1 MERILC
7 GVDGSEGA
15 QRALRWAVA
24 EAARRDA
31 TLVLVHAW
39 ELPPVVAYPFAAGP
53 MFETAALEDAA
64 HKVMRDAVSQAR
76 AIDADVALESAVV
89 HGPPA
94 TVLLQAAEKAD
105 LVVVGSRGRGGF
117 AGLLLG
123 SVSQQVVHH
132 SPCPVVVVPAAAAG
146 S

>member
-15 QRALRWAVA
+15 QHALRWAVA

-53 MFETAALEDAA
+53 MFETAAIEDAA
-64 HKVMRDAVSQAR
+64 QRVMRAAVSDVR
-76 AIDADVALESAVV
+76 AIDADVMVESAVV
-89 HGPPA
+89 HGAPA

-117 AGLLLG
+117 TGLLLG

-132 SPCPVVVVPAAAAG
+132 SPCPVVVVPSPPADD
-146 S
+146 